1 MKDNNLKKAAKITG
15 NVAAHTAGGSFKLAI
30 KIIVTALLI
39 ILTTGMLFTCIFAV
53 YVKTSLSS
61 EMGVELDNLNVQL
74 TSSIYYKTPDGDYV
88 KHTDLYSKKNTVWV
102 KYGQI
107 PQYMVQAAIAIE
119 DKRFEEHK
127 GVDWYRTTAAV
138 GNMFLSMRDNFGGST
153 LTQQLIKNV
162 TTDDDVT
169 VQRKLLEIFRALEF
183 EKKYTKE
190 EIMEWYLNSIYLG
203 QACYGIGTASQTYF
217 GKDARDLSLAECAAL
232 VGITNN
238 PSKYDPFISIEN
250 NKKRQETIL
259 FEMYDQGRITQT
271 EYQNALDEPLSFTR
285 QQNEEHQI
293 EIRNWYDDMII
304 NDVIRD
310 LQVEKGVSEQVA
322 TKLLYSGGLK
332 IYAAID
338 TGIQAIVDDMYTN
351 PENMPQSWG
360 YNSQSLQS
368 ATVIIDPYNGD
379 IVAMSGGVGQKTVN
393 LGYCRATIAQRPP
406 GSSFKPVAAYAPAMN
421 LGYITQS
428 TAINDSPGI
437 KLPGTTWFP
446 KNSGGG
452 YSGQVTI
459 RTALQRSLNTVAAQ
473 LIGVLTP
480 EVSYDFLTNTL
491 EFDLAEEDRDYAP
504 LALGQLTNG
513 VTVREMAQ
521 AYTPFVNSGTFTRA
535 RSYTHIMATNTSDE
549 EPTMFLE
556 NLPKTKSALK
566 EDVAYNMADMMENA
580 VAAGTG
586 VDARLRNMAVGGKT
600 GTTSDDKDRYFV
612 GFTPYYVCAVW
623 TGYDN
628 PEPMRFSGNPA
639 ARIFKSLM
647 DSVHEDLEYKSFPDA
662 PKQDNVKFG
671 GNNSSSNNQS
681 YTDSPSSSNNPGG
694 NTGAEVPTVPTSPQ
708 DGAPDVSP
716 SASPAAPGGNVG
728 NGGSTPVVPA
738 PVVTQKPVVTDPPP
752 VVTVPPATVPPAPP
766 ANTPPPVVN
775 TPQPQPAETAP
786 PVVVTPPQ
794 AVSTPQ
800 APPPV
805 APPPAVDI
813 PAVPDAPSAIE
824 G

>member
-1 MKDNNLKKAAKITG
+1 MKNDNLKKAAKVTG
-15 NVAAHTAGGSFKLAI
+15 NVAAHTAGGSFKI
-30 KIIVTALLI
+30 VMKIIVTALLVM
-39 ILTTGMLFTCIFAV
+39 LTTGMLFTCIFAV
-53 YVKTSLSS
+53 YVKTSLTS
-61 EMGVELDNLNVQL
+61 EMGVELDNLTVQL

-107 PQYMVQAAIAIE
+107 PQYMAQAAIAIE
-119 DKRFEEHK
+119 DRRFEEHK
-127 GVDWYRTTAAV
+127 GVDWYRTSAAV

-250 NKKRQETIL
+250 NRKRQEIIL
-259 FEMYDQGRITQT
+259 FEMYDQGRITQA
-271 EYQNALDEPLSFTR
+271 EYQEALNEPLNFMR
-285 QQNEEHQI
+285 QEHEDYQI

-304 NDVIRD
+304 NDVVRD
-310 LQVEKGVSEQVA
+310 LQAEKGVSEQVA

-360 YNSQSLQS
+360 YNSQQLQS
-368 ATVIIDPYNGD
+368 ATVIIDPYTGD

-406 GSSFKPVAAYAPAMN
+406 GSSFKPVASYAPAMN
-421 LGYITQS
+421 LGYISQS
-428 TAINDSPGI
+428 TVINDSPGI

-473 LIGVLTP
+473 LIGALTP

-491 EFDLAEEDRDYAP
+491 EFELAEEDRDYAP

-521 AYTPFVNSGTFTRA
+521 AYTPFVNSGIYTRA
-535 RSYTHIMATNTSDE
+535 RSYTHIMASTTSDE

-556 NLPKTKSALK
+556 NQPKTKNALK
-566 EDVAYNMADMMENA
+566 EGVAYNMADMMQNA
-580 VAAGTG
+580 VSAGTG

-600 GTTSDDKDRYFV
+600 GTTTDDKDRYFV

-623 TGYDN
+623 TGYDK

-647 DSVHEDLEYKSFPDA
+647 DSIHEGLEYKDFPDA

-671 GNNSSSNNQS
+671 GNSSNSGNNQNYTDTSPSPTTNSS
-681 YTDSPSSSNNPGG
+681 GG
-694 NTGAEVPTVPTSPQ
+694 NTGAEVPETPTAPSDGAAGTSP
-708 DGAPDVSP
+708 
-716 SASPAAPGGNVG
+716 SPAPS
-728 NGGSTPVVPA
+728 GSGSNSNEGTTPVAPPA
-738 PVVTQKPVVTDPPP
+738 TQRPVVTDPPI
-752 VVTVPPATVPPAPP
+752 VTPPPATTQPAPP
-766 ANTPPPVVN
+766 IIN
-775 TPQPQPAETAP
+775 TPQPQPVEPIPEPVITAP
-786 PVVVTPPQ
+786 P
-794 AVSTPQ
+794 AVSTPAPQ
-800 APPPV
+800 PSQPSQPIVPPPV
-805 APPPAVDI
+805 VDI
-813 PAVPDAPSAIE
+813 PAIPDAPTAIE